1 MEKLA
6 TELWDEFL
14 EQPLTDA
21 EPELSGFLS
30 ALPARTDGES
40 VLVDTRR
47 LIAARRMLKLCRYI
61 ERAASG
67 WITPRSS
74 LGGGALELD
83 RAKGRAMFRFSA
95 EFYSLMSKPG
105 ASHQKANRRWAWF
118 RGMWGGCGSL
128 YEPQQG
134 YYMALRIPAG
144 RKCGNFIEQALRS
157 VKVTPKVRINR
168 GKTEYMIRDIEG
180 VVTILSRMGCVRTSL
195 LLEDTAVIRSVRGMA
210 NKMVNCDA
218 ANIASTLAAA
228 RSQIALVDTIDEH
241 KLWSALPP
249 HLAEIARI
257 RRENPSAS
265 LRELGQILS
274 KPVTKSTVEYRWKK
288 LETVIGGKI

>member
-30 ALPARTDGES
+30 TLPARTDGES

-47 LIAARRMLKLCRYI
+47 LTVARRMLKLCRYM
-61 ERAASG
+61 ENGTSG
-67 WITPRSS
+67 RMTQRQSI
-74 LGGGALELD
+74 GGGALELD
-83 RAKGRAMFRFSA
+83 RTKGRAMFRFPA
-95 EFYSLMSKPG
+95 EFYSLMSKPD
-105 ASHQKANRRWAWF
+105 APHQKVNRKWAWF
-118 RGMWGGCGSL
+118 RGMWGGCGSI

-134 YYMALRIPAG
+134 YYMALRLPAG
-144 RKCGNFIEQALRS
+144 RKCGNLIEQALRS
-157 VKVTPKVRINR
+157 VAVTPKVRVNR
-168 GKTEYMIRDIEG
+168 GRTEYMIRDIEG
-180 VVTILSRMGCVRTSL
+180 VVTILSRMGLVRTSL

-228 RSQIALVDTIDEH
+228 RTQIALVDAIDEYG
-241 KLWSALPP
+241 LWSALPP
-249 HLAEIARI
+249 HLAEIARL

-288 LETVIGGKI
+288 LETVIGLKI